1 MKNYIIDASIAAKW
15 IFYEKDSDQTEIFLK
30 KIDRML
36 VPYLFLIE
44 MSSIISKK
52 VRKREL
58 SISEALEKRKELE
71 DLNFQVFSEKAI
83 LKLAFDISIS
93 LPITI
98 YDANYLAL
106 AIKKEGKLYTSD
118 NRLVN
123 GLSTTVFK
131 DYVENPL

>member
-1 MKNYIIDASIAAKW
+1 MKNCIIDASIAAKW
-15 IFYEKDSDQTEIFLK
+15 IFYEKDSDQAEIFLK

-83 LKLAFDISIS
+83 LKLAFDISVS

>member
-15 IFYEKDSDQTEIFLK
+15 IFYEKDSDQAEIFLK

-83 LKLAFDISIS
+83 LKLAFDISVS

-118 NRLVN
+118 KRLVN

>member
-1 MKNYIIDASIAAKW
+1 MKNCIIDSSIAAKW
-15 IFYEKDSDQTEIFLK
+15 IFYEKDSDQAEIFLK

-83 LKLAFDISIS
+83 LKLAFDISVS

>member
-1 MKNYIIDASIAAKW
+1 MKNCIIDASIAAKW
-15 IFYEKDSDQTEIFLK
+15 IFYEKNSDQAEIFLK

-71 DLNFQVFSEKAI
+71 NLNFQVFSEKAI

>member
-15 IFYEKDSDQTEIFLK
+15 IFYEKDSDQAEIFLK

-52 VRKREL
+52 VRNREL

>member
-1 MKNYIIDASIAAKW
+1 MKNCIIDASIAAKW
-15 IFYEKDSDQTEIFLK
+15 IFYEKDSDQAEIFLK
-30 KIDRML
+30 KIDTML

-123 GLSTTVFK
+123 GLSTTIFK

>member
-15 IFYEKDSDQTEIFLK
+15 IFYEKDSDQAEIFLK
-30 KIDRML
+30 KIDRIL

>member
-1 MKNYIIDASIAAKW
+1 MKNCIIDASIAAKW
-15 IFYEKDSDQTEIFLK
+15 IFYEKYSDQAEIFLK

-83 LKLAFDISIS
+83 LKLAFDISVS

-118 NRLVN
+118 KRLVN

>member
-15 IFYEKDSDQTEIFLK
+15 IFYEKDSDQAEIFLK

>member
-1 MKNYIIDASIAAKW
+1 
-15 IFYEKDSDQTEIFLK
+15 
-30 KIDRML
+30 ML

-83 LKLAFDISIS
+83 LKLAFDISVS

>member
-1 MKNYIIDASIAAKW
+1 MKNCIIDASIAAKW
-15 IFYEKDSDQTEIFLK
+15 IFYEKDSDQAEIFLK

-83 LKLAFDISIS
+83 LKLAFDISVS

-118 NRLVN
+118 KRLVN

>member
-15 IFYEKDSDQTEIFLK
+15 IFYEKDSDQAEIFLK

-118 NRLVN
+118 KRLVN